1 MINRRRFLTYGLGMG
16 AAGIAA
22 ACNKTA
28 ANGDHSM
35 HGQPSAASSSMSHHN
50 MDHSGHQMGGMNH
63 ATNADDL
70 LPVSALSTGAA
81 LAALPLL
88 ANESTQAGKFT
99 GRLVAKKHSLKL
111 AKGLE
116 SEFWLY
122 NGVLGGPQIVVYE
135 GDEVSIHFTN
145 ELEQETTVHW
155 HGLPVPPEQDGN
167 PHDPVKPGQS
177 LTYTF
182 KLPQGCAGTYWYH
195 THAHEFSAEQAFRGL
210 AGTFI
215 VKSRQDPM
223 ADWAEQHWLFSDLR
237 LDKQGKI
244 PDNTMMDWMNG
255 REGQFV
261 LLNGQLQPKISIKE
275 ATRIRVWNVCNARY
289 LKLHIPDCD
298 IIVIGTDGGL
308 LETPQAPVSELLI
321 VPAERYEI
329 VLKPRKTGQLTLQN
343 LPYNREKMMEEFKPV
358 TTVLAN
364 IVYTASDKAV
374 PAKLRTLP
382 KLGKPTTEHTVGFS
396 EEMGAQMKQ
405 MFKVNGKTFD
415 MQRIDLTSKLGATE
429 DWLVSNASHM
439 DHPFHLHGIQ
449 FEIIE
454 FIDSAESSKPAYRSL
469 KDTVNLKP
477 YQSVRVRCRQDFAGL
492 RMFHCHILEHESLG
506 MMGQVMVKA

>member
-35 HGQPSAASSSMSHHN
+35 HGKPSAASSNMSHHN

-99 GRLVAKKHSLKL
+99 GRLIAKKHSLKL

-122 NGVLGGPQIVVYE
+122 NDVLGGPQIVVYE

-145 ELEQETTVHW
+145 ELAQETTVHW

-195 THAHEFSAEQAFRGL
+195 THAHELSA
-210 AGTFI
+210 
-215 VKSRQDPM
+215 
-223 ADWAEQHWLFSDLR
+223 
-237 LDKQGKI
+237 
-244 PDNTMMDWMNG
+244 
-255 REGQFV
+255 
-261 LLNGQLQPKISIKE
+261 
-275 ATRIRVWNVCNARY
+275 
-289 LKLHIPDCD
+289 
-298 IIVIGTDGGL
+298 
-308 LETPQAPVSELLI
+308 
-321 VPAERYEI
+321 
-329 VLKPRKTGQLTLQN
+329 
-343 LPYNREKMMEEFKPV
+343 
-358 TTVLAN
+358 
-364 IVYTASDKAV
+364 
-374 PAKLRTLP
+374 
-382 KLGKPTTEHTVGFS
+382 
-396 EEMGAQMKQ
+396 
-405 MFKVNGKTFD
+405 
-415 MQRIDLTSKLGATE
+415 
-429 DWLVSNASHM
+429 
-439 DHPFHLHGIQ
+439 
-449 FEIIE
+449 
-454 FIDSAESSKPAYRSL
+454 
-469 KDTVNLKP
+469 
-477 YQSVRVRCRQDFAGL
+477 
-492 RMFHCHILEHESLG
+492 
-506 MMGQVMVKA
+506 

>member
-35 HGQPSAASSSMSHHN
+35 HGKSSAASSTMSHQN

-63 ATNADDL
+63 AANEQDL

-88 ANESTQAGKFT
+88 ANESKQAGKFT
-99 GRLVAKKHSLKL
+99 GRLIAKKHRLKL

-155 HGLPVPPEQDGN
+155 HGLPVPSEQDGN

-195 THAHEFSAEQAFRGL
+195 THAHELSAEQAFRGL

-215 VKSRQDPM
+215 VKS
-223 ADWAEQHWLFSDLR
+223 H
-237 LDKQGKI
+237 
-244 PDNTMMDWMNG
+244 
-255 REGQFV
+255 
-261 LLNGQLQPKISIKE
+261 
-275 ATRIRVWNVCNARY
+275 
-289 LKLHIPDCD
+289 
-298 IIVIGTDGGL
+298 
-308 LETPQAPVSELLI
+308 
-321 VPAERYEI
+321 
-329 VLKPRKTGQLTLQN
+329 
-343 LPYNREKMMEEFKPV
+343 
-358 TTVLAN
+358 
-364 IVYTASDKAV
+364 
-374 PAKLRTLP
+374 
-382 KLGKPTTEHTVGFS
+382 
-396 EEMGAQMKQ
+396 
-405 MFKVNGKTFD
+405 
-415 MQRIDLTSKLGATE
+415 
-429 DWLVSNASHM
+429 
-439 DHPFHLHGIQ
+439 
-449 FEIIE
+449 
-454 FIDSAESSKPAYRSL
+454 
-469 KDTVNLKP
+469 
-477 YQSVRVRCRQDFAGL
+477 
-492 RMFHCHILEHESLG
+492 
-506 MMGQVMVKA
+506 